1 MQTVG
6 RIAGRTVGATH
17 HKRNRKQ
24 ELAQR
29 RAKKEGSGAERWHP
43 HFLSQRI
50 APIGPSSVTRRGG
63 RGKEY
68 NYVTRANYLYLRDSA
83 LNYARLMGK
92 ELGHEPDGNLGACIA
107 DLYRK
112 LAELEPSLHL
122 NLEPE
127 GNRLRFVF
135 WHRHQWGERTLYWLC
150 LNVLESLSPKM
161 REAVLLFFRKLRT
174 ATGIQTLR
182 EGCDLEW
189 VLEWIAENADQYDNE
204 EDRAA
209 DMLIIGDYSRGGVAF
224 TLMEDVQ
231 TPPEPDA
238 DLTRMLSR
246 LRPRAEKEKALL
258 GVLREGLQFTEPD
271 TPSIFSYEYNPHAD
285 EDLDEGTIEMERIVR
300 FIYDCDMVCDNL
312 TEMINNEVNGGLC
325 ETLPC
330 TWLTL
335 APDTDRVFTA
345 DTFPEE
351 FFAWLSK
358 LMECIN
364 DY

>member
-1 MQTVG
+1 MNNGKKESTMQTVG
-6 RIAGRTVGATH
+6 RIAGRTVGSAH

-24 ELAQR
+24 ELAQCG
-29 RAKKEGSGAERWHP
+29 AQKEGSGAKRRHT
-43 HFLSQRI
+43 HFLKQRI
-50 APIGPSSVTRRGG
+50 APIGPSSVTRRGV

-83 LNYARLMGK
+83 LNYARLLGK
-92 ELGHEPDGNLGACIA
+92 ELGHEPEGNLGACIA

-204 EDRAA
+204 EGRSYGEGRGLT
-209 DMLIIGDYSRGGVAF
+209 DMLLYARFDFANNQLNMIQIPRDSYVGEAFPTGG
-224 TLMEDVQ
+224 TG
-231 TPPEPDA
+231 
-238 DLTRMLSR
+238 
-246 LRPRAEKEKALL
+246 KINALL
-258 GVLREGLQFTEPD
+258 NMGPD
-271 TPSIFSYEYNPHAD
+271 GQNRAGHPFDI
-285 EDLDEGTIEMERIVR
+285 L
-300 FIYDCDMVCDNL
+300 L
-312 TEMINNEVNGGLC
+312 
-325 ETLPC
+325 
-330 TWLTL
+330 
-335 APDTDRVFTA
+335 
-345 DTFPEE
+345 
-351 FFAWLSK
+351 
-358 LMECIN
+358 
-364 DY
+364 